1 MTQEA
6 NKPKLAYGQMRD
18 KLEPDDIDGKTAVL
32 TILSAEARNFAPDGK
47 GEEFKI
53 VLTFEEFPADD
64 DADPPTKEKEYIV
77 NATSYKTLVAKLGD
91 NYDAWVGE
99 PVVMQPT
106 TTTFGNQTFEKVHVA
121 SPERWDKAM
130 TAYKKAT
137 KGKK

>member
-32 TILSAEARNFAPDGK
+32 TIASADARNFSPEGK

-64 DADPPTKEKEYIV
+64 DADPPIKQKEYIV

-106 TTTFGNQTFEKVHVA
+106 TTTFGTQTFEKVHVA

-130 TAYKKAT
+130 AAYKKAT